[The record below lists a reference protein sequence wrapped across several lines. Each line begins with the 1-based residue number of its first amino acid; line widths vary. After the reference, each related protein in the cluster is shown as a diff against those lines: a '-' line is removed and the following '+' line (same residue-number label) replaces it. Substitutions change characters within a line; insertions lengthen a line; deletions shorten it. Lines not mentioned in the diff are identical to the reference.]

1 MFQMA
6 DLDEIEAIKRLK
18 YKYLRCLDTK
28 AWAELAECF
37 VEDAISTYDSGKYT
51 FEGRDQIIGFL
62 EKALGSP
69 TVLTLHQVHH
79 PEIEL
84 TSATTGTGTWYLE
97 DMVIDTRSNTTL
109 RGASFYHDEYVKVG
123 GAWKLKSTGY
133 ERTFEEVQDRSETPS
148 LKITKSMFP
157 AE

>member
-1 MFQMA
+1 MA
-6 DLDEIEAIKRLK
+6 ALDEIEAIKRLK

-28 AWAELAECF
+28 SWAELAECF
-37 VEDAISTYDSGKYT
+37 TEDAISAYDSGKYT

-62 EKALGSP
+62 EKAFGSP
-69 TVLTLHQVHH
+69 TMLTLHQVHH

-84 TSATTGTGTWYLE
+84 TGATTAKGTWYLE

-109 RGASFYHDEYVKVG
+109 RGASFYHDEYVKQG

-133 ERTFEEVQDRSETPS
+133 ERTFEEVQDRAETPS

>member
-1 MFQMA
+1 MA
-6 DLDEIEAIKRLK
+6 ALDEIEAIKRLK
-18 YKYLRCLDTK
+18 YKYLRCLGTK
-28 AWAELAECF
+28 SWAELAECF

-69 TVLTLHQVHH
+69 TMLTLHQVHH

-84 TSATTGTGTWYLE
+84 TSATTAIGTWYLE

-109 RGASFYHDEYVKVG
+109 RGASFYHDEYVKAG

-133 ERTFEEVQDRSETPS
+133 ERTFEEVQDRAETPS